1 MWSIVIERTTMKKV
15 ILSISILL
23 LVFLLSGCVTILS
36 SDTTV
41 KLDKTEQWEIT
52 QTLLFEGASF
62 KEYGQTVTDG
72 LNTLVTDGEISGL
85 DITFK
90 QLPEREGNIP
100 YTITIKGAGIGKLN
114 ETLGS
119 AEGGTPAFTKVT
131 VNGETVYGFQMDSAT
146 MSSGGLDLGYSP
158 EFTFTV
164 EGMKV
169 LETNGKK
176 NSSTSVTWENP
187 LEVMTATLSPDVSG
201 GSFAW
206 WIIPVGVVGL
216 AALAFLVLLLLGVFK
231 KKQPQPQYTYPV
243 GYTPTVPPPPP
254 PMPSAVAPPYTPR
267 PVVVAPPPQPMPV
280 PVPPPPVAPAPVP
293 PPAMPSSMRTINA
306 PRGGQVE
313 STGEET
319 IMGQHFPSVSLSGD
333 DPSKTPPEKK

>member
-1 MWSIVIERTTMKKV
+1 MWSNVIERTTMKKV

-23 LVFLLSGCVTILS
+23 LVFLFSGCVTILS

-52 QTLLFEGASF
+52 QELLFEGASF

-72 LNTLVTDGEISGL
+72 LNTLVTESKTSGI
-85 DITFK
+85 DVTFK
-90 QLPEREGNIP
+90 QLSDRQGNVP
-100 YTITIKGAGIGKLN
+100 YSISIKGAGIDKLN
-114 ETLGS
+114 ETLGN
-119 AEGGTPAFTKVT
+119 ADGGTPAFTKVT
-131 VNGETVYGFQMDSAT
+131 VNGETVYGFQMDSVT

-158 EFTFTV
+158 EFSFTV
-164 EGMKV
+164 EGMKI

-176 NSSTSVTWENP
+176 NSSTSVTWKNP
-187 LEVMTATLSPDVSG
+187 GEVMTATLSPAASG

-206 WIIPVGVVGL
+206 WIIPLAVVGL
-216 AALAFLVLLLLGVFK
+216 AGLVFLVLFLLGVFK

-243 GYTPTVPPPPP
+243 GYAPSVPPPPA
-254 PMPSAVAPPYTPR
+254 PMPPAVAPSYTPR
-267 PVVVAPPPQPMPV
+267 PAVVAPPPQPMPV
-280 PVPPPPVAPAPVP
+280 PVPPPPAAPAPVP
-293 PPAMPSSMRTINA
+293 PAAPSSMPTIMA

-319 IMGQHFPSVSLSGD
+319 IMGQHFPNV
-333 DPSKTPPEKK
+333 PPPEEK